1 MKVTATQLNRFL
13 VFKLPAAFISGVRVR
28 KLTETESI
36 VTVRHRWINQNP
48 FKSLYFA
55 VQSMAAEL
63 STAAFLI
70 KKIADS
76 GEKISM
82 LVTYHKGSFTKKATG
97 LITFSCTDV
106 ALLDETIKRAIETKE
121 GQTILMKSVGRNE
134 DLEQVSEYEF
144 EWSIKV
150 RAKS

>member
-1 MKVTATQLNRFL
+1 MKVTVKQLNWFL
-13 VFKLPAAFISGVRVR
+13 LFKLPTAFISGVRV
-28 KLTETESI
+28 KSLSDSQCQ
-36 VTVRHRWINQNP
+36 VTVKHRWINQNP

-63 STAAFLI
+63 STAALLI
-70 KKIADS
+70 NKIEES
-76 GEKISM
+76 GVRFSM

-97 LITFSCTDV
+97 LITFSCVQV
-106 ALLDETIKRAIETKE
+106 ALLDETIKRAIETQE
-121 GQTILMKSVGRNE
+121 GQTILMKSVGLNK

-150 RAKS
+150 KSKG